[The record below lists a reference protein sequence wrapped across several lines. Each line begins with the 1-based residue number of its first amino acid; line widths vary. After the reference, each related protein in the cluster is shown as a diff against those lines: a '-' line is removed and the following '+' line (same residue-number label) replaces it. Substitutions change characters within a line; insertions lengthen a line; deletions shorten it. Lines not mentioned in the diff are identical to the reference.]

1 MAGKRGLLSPL
12 GGGPGVGALAGGAGE
27 RDTGR
32 AAGHR
37 QLLRVLLDGAEQPG
51 PQRRV
56 PVVRRS
62 VNIFVRA
69 NQMRDVLKIFE
80 YFF

>member
-56 PVVRRS
+56 PVVRRL
-62 VNIFVRA
+62 VIYVHL
-69 NQMRDVLKIFE
+69 NQICFE
-80 YFF
+80 YFGMF